1 MTADE
6 HRAKLAPKRR
16 ARAADGHSNDESA
29 AWERDLD
36 EFTRAI
42 NKASGKA
49 STGKGGTCT
58 SSSKGEDVSASSGKG
73 EGASASSGKGKG
85 ASRCS
90 AEAQVDEMIASAW
103 AVALARVAQEQAVT
117 MAIEDELFGSD

>member
-1 MTADE
+1 
-6 HRAKLAPKRR
+6 
-16 ARAADGHSNDESA
+16 
-29 AWERDLD
+29 
-36 EFTRAI
+36 
-42 NKASGKA
+42 
-49 STGKGGTCT
+49 
-58 SSSKGEDVSASSGKG
+58 VSALSGKG
-73 EGASASSGKGKG
+73 EGVSASSGKGKG